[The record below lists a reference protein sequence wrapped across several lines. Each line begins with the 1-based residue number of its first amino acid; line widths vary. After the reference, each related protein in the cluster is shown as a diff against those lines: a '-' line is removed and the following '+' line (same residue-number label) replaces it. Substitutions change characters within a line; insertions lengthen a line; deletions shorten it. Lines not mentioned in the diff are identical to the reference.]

1 MSRGGHTTKIHA
13 RVDAQGRPVQIEVTP
28 GNIHDCSHADALLEH
43 ITAKAIIA
51 DKGYDSDAIL
61 EKIEAAGATVVIPS
75 KSNRKVQ
82 RAHDK
87 ELYKERNL
95 VERFFNRLK
104 HWRGLATRYEKTV
117 ESYLALVHLVCA
129 RLWLNLSSFS

>member
-1 MSRGGHTTKIHA
+1 M
-13 RVDAQGRPVQIEVTP
+13 
-28 GNIHDCSHADALLEH
+28 LEH

-51 DKGYDSDAIL
+51 DKGYDSDAVVDR
-61 EKIEAAGATVVIPS
+61 IEAAGASTVIPS

-82 RAHDK
+82 RPHDK

-117 ESYLALVHLVCA
+117 ESYIAMVHLVCA
-129 RLWLNLSSFS
+129 RLWLTQPSSS

>member
-1 MSRGGHTTKIHA
+1 
-13 RVDAQGRPVQIEVTP
+13 VDAKGRPVQIGLTP
-28 GNIHDCSHADALLEH
+28 GNIHDCSYADALLEH
-43 ITAKAIIA
+43 ITARAIIA
-51 DKGYDSDAIL
+51 DKGYDSDAVV
-61 EKIEAAGATVVIPS
+61 ERIEVAGATVVIPS

-82 RAHDK
+82 RPHDK

-117 ESYLALVHLVCA
+117 ESYLGMVHLVCA
-129 RLWLNLSSFS
+129 RLWLALPSFS

>member
-1 MSRGGHTTKIHA
+1 
-13 RVDAQGRPVQIEVTP
+13 VQIEVTP

-51 DKGYDSDAIL
+51 DKGYDSDAVVT
-61 EKIEAAGATVVIPS
+61 KIESAGAVPVIPS

-82 RAHDK
+82 RSHDR

-117 ESYLALVHLVCA
+117 ESFLAMAHLVCA
-129 RLWLNLSSFS
+129 RLWLTLSSSS

>member
-1 MSRGGHTTKIHA
+1 M
-13 RVDAQGRPVQIEVTP
+13 TP
-28 GNIHDCSHADALLEH
+28 GNIHDCSHADALLEQ

-51 DKGYDSDAIL
+51 DKGYDSDAVVN
-61 EKIEAAGATVVIPS
+61 KVEAAGATVVIPS

-87 ELYKERNL
+87 ELYKERNR

-104 HWRGLATRYEKTV
+104 HWRGLATRYEKTL
-117 ESYLALVHLVCA
+117 ESYLAMVHLVCA
-129 RLWLNLSSFS
+129 RLWLILPSSS